1 MSPEQGG
8 EKRRGEEV
16 PKDILKKVFSLK
28 PSSFSP
34 SVMLHTFLPVIN
46 S

>member
-16 PKDILKKVFSLK
+16 PKDILKKVFGSQN
-28 PSSFSP
+28 SSFS
-34 SVMLHTFLPVIN
+34 
-46 S
+46 